1 MNTPVF
7 RIQNHM
13 TLGAR
18 LNHEPSFGAW
28 SSGPLSAGLAPRDTS
43 RLLSQPNSQAK
54 KLVVLTALLCVDQ
67 RTCGPAI
74 TIAITKKQTQRRKC
88 AVGRRKSK
96 LADKPSSRMTST
108 TFASDALKTPK

>member
-88 AVGRRKSK
+88 AIGRRNTN
-96 LADKPSSRMTST
+96 LPDKPT
-108 TFASDALKTPK
+108 TTTTTPAFT